1 MDANEH
7 ERVAHPSI
15 RVYSCVFVVFL
26 LTLAVLPYLPG
37 LRHGFVYDDHGAIV
51 ENQFL
56 AEPANLRR
64 VVSLDTVRDAR
75 VLDGQRP
82 VLLLTMFL
90 DRLGADAPQPWRHHA
105 TTILWHAVAVLLLFQ
120 LVRAL
125 GGEDRLAQGLATASA
140 LVLALHPAWSEAV
153 QVPSYREDV
162 LGLVF
167 VLAYLRADFITR
179 PLVRWPVQLLAL
191 AFALGAKETA
201 WAAPLLLGWMR
212 MCVPAEGRGRR
223 SVVVAVVIGMLLV
236 AAYVLAGY
244 SGRPVQAAG
253 ASWNGLSLRWPE
265 NLWTAPWIW
274 WRYMALFIAPYPLS
288 ADRIVEAIGV
298 PWDPRFVGCC
308 AGLLAVA
315 VAAWRVRRTQPFLA
329 FGLGWLLV
337 AFGPVSNVIPLLN
350 PMADRYLYGLA
361 PGLALVVAT
370 LLPRTVWARRILPV
384 ACVVWLLLLQVRLLD
399 WRDDARLWTATAR
412 VEPRSARAQTW
423 LGLLAREHGDREAAR
438 QAFSRAMELNPREV
452 TAPINLAILSGE
464 EGDLAGAEKLL
475 REAVALRPEKSEAWA
490 NLAVALELQ
499 GRREEALQASEK
511 ARALDVLGRARPPA
525 SHGLDQP

>member
-1 MDANEH
+1 MDTD
-7 ERVAHPSI
+7 RPTIGVSSTSSIGVHPRS
-15 RVYSCVFVVFL
+15 SVVKPFHVLSL
-26 LTLAVLPYLPG
+26 LLLAVLPYLPG
-37 LRHGFVYDDHGAIV
+37 VRHAFVYDDHGAIV

-64 VVSLDTVRDAR
+64 VVTLDTVRDAR

-82 VLLLTMFL
+82 VLLLTMLL
-90 DRLGADAPQPWRHHA
+90 DRWGADAPQPWRHHA
-105 TTILWHAVAVLLLFQ
+105 TSILWHAGAVLLLFH

-125 GGEDRLAQGLATASA
+125 GGKERYAPGVATACA
-140 LVLALHPAWSEAV
+140 IVLALHPAWSEAV

-167 VLAYLRADFITR
+167 VLAYLRADFIAR
-179 PLVRWPVQLLAL
+179 PVVRWPVQLVALAL
-191 AFALGAKETA
+191 ALGAKESA

-212 MCVPAEGRGRR
+212 LCVPAEGRRR
-223 SVVVAVVIGMLLV
+223 RDVLVAVLVGLALV

-253 ASWNGLSLRWPE
+253 ASWNGISLRWPD

-274 WRYMALFIAPYPLS
+274 WRYMALLVVPFPLS
-288 ADRIVEAIGV
+288 ADRVVEAIRV

-315 VAAWRVRRTQPFLA
+315 VAAWRVRRTQPLLA

-337 AFGPVSNVIPLLN
+337 AFGPVSNLIPLLN

-361 PGLALVVAT
+361 PGCALVVAA
-370 LLPRTVWARRILPV
+370 LLPQAAWVRRVFPV

-399 WRDDARLWTATAR
+399 WRDEARLWSATAR
-412 VEPRSARAQTW
+412 VEPRSARAHTW
-423 LGLLAREHGDREAAR
+423 LGLLARERGDRAAAR
-438 QAFSRAMELNPREV
+438 LAFTQAIDVNPHEV
-452 TAPINLAILSGE
+452 NAHINLAILSGE
-464 EGDLAGAEKLL
+464 EGDLAGAEKIL

-511 ARALDVLGRARPPA
+511 ARALDVLGGAP
-525 SHGLDQP
+525 